1 MRFVPR
7 VVREKDGRFRL
18 ELPPEERDVLR
29 TLPAQLRELLGE
41 DEGGGAADPSLRRLF
56 PPAYADDPEREA
68 EFREMV
74 RDELLEG
81 KLAAIATMEST
92 IDAERLTEDELLAW
106 LGALNDLRLALGTR
120 LDITEETDFEDFEGD
135 PREGVAALYWY
146 LGALEEDV
154 VEALSAEG
162 TLPG

>member
-7 VVREKDGRFRL
+7 VVLEKDGRFRL

-29 TLPAQLRELLGE
+29 TLPAQLRELLTEGE
-41 DEGGGAADPSLRRLF
+41 GAADPSLQRLF
-56 PPAYADDPEREA
+56 PPAYADDPSREA
-68 EFREMV
+68 EFHEMV
-74 RDELLEG
+74 HDDLLEG
-81 KLAAIATMEST
+81 KLTAIATMEST

-106 LGALNDLRLALGTR
+106 LGALNDLRLVLGTR
-120 LDITEETDFEDFEGD
+120 LDVTEGTDFEDFEGD

-154 VEALSAEG
+154 VEALAGFAEADG
-162 TLPG
+162 R

>member
-18 ELPPEERDVLR
+18 EVTRGERDVLR
-29 TLPAQLRELLGE
+29 TLPAQLRELLAEQG
-41 DEGGGAADPSLRRLF
+41 DPALRRLF

-92 IDAERLTEDELLAW
+92 IDAERLTEEELLAW
-106 LGALNDLRLALGTR
+106 LGALNDLRLVLGTR
-120 LDITEETDFEDFEGD
+120 LAVSEETDFEDFEGD
-135 PREGVAALYWY
+135 AREGVAALYRY

-154 VEALSAEG
+154 VEALSGKERA
-162 TLPG
+162 

>member
-18 ELPPEERDVLR
+18 ELPQAERDVLR
-29 TLPAQLRELLGE
+29 SLPAQLRELLGE
-41 DEGGGAADPSLRRLF
+41 GAQDPSLRRLF
-56 PPAYADDPEREA
+56 PPAYADDPTRET

-92 IDAERLTEDELLAW
+92 MDAERLTEEELLGW
-106 LGALNDLRLALGTR
+106 LSALNDLRLVLGTR

-135 PREGVAALYWY
+135 PREELAALYWY

-154 VEALSAEG
+154 VEALAGKENA
-162 TLPG
+162 